1 MKIHS
6 KSQIKVLSL
15 KYMGI
20 VSAVDIHSTLLMTLI
35 QSNNVSATFDHIN
48 EVETPF
54 SKASWIQI
62 DLTREVSIS
71 RNENYFEEEL
81 CEMKK
86 KLGDMTLQ
94 DILFKITRLET
105 MFQQI
110 LITLMRFRL
119 PLVKDLG

>member
-35 QSNNVSATFDHIN
+35 QSNNVSAIFDHIN

-54 SKASWIQI
+54 SKAS
-62 DLTREVSIS
+62 
-71 RNENYFEEEL
+71 
-81 CEMKK
+81 
-86 KLGDMTLQ
+86 
-94 DILFKITRLET
+94 
-105 MFQQI
+105 
-110 LITLMRFRL
+110 
-119 PLVKDLG
+119 